1 MSPRLASTWKNNKME
16 NNAYANVENPR
27 IRRNYMTV
35 SCVSFFPP
43 VLPYGY
49 IITALRAEAVS
60 SRIVG
65 FIFAFTCSFAQIM
78 QRALAVT
85 ISQSLTAGEVNVR
98 GKGREERERG
108 GEEGDGILSAR
119 DRVYVYREREKEG
132 DGKGGARGRKQKRE
146 RAGDCIYSHAT
157 YACVT
162 RTCTHNIHVTDPIS
176 YYY

>member
-1 MSPRLASTWKNNKME
+1 
-16 NNAYANVENPR
+16 
-27 IRRNYMTV
+27 MTV

-98 GKGREERERG
+98 GKGREERERERRRG
-108 GEEGDGILSAR
+108 TVYCRQEIVYMCIESERKRGTVREGREEESRRGNAQGT
-119 DRVYVYREREKEG
+119 VY
-132 DGKGGARGRKQKRE
+132 
-146 RAGDCIYSHAT
+146 
-157 YACVT
+157 T
-162 RTCTHNIHVTDPIS
+162 RTRPTHASRVHAHTIYMLQIR
-176 YYY
+176 YRIIIKC